1 MPGVYRE
8 KECPTCAIKHR
19 KKGVFCSKICS
30 NKGRDQ
36 EYREKMRD
44 RMLNTAKGQEIAWN
58 LNFDETDEPVAPQIF
73 VEKPSLKKNQFV
85 AAGDVWT
92 IAED

>member
-1 MPGVYRE
+1 
-8 KECPTCAIKHR
+8 
-19 KKGVFCSKICS
+19 
-30 NKGRDQ
+30 
-36 EYREKMRD
+36 
-44 RMLNTAKGQEIAWN
+44 MLNTAEGQERAWN

-92 IAED
+92 IADD

>member
-73 VEKPSLKKNQFV
+73 VEKPALKKNQFV